1 MILFLKVKHLFS
13 SAAILVFVIYLMTAC
28 SDIKNNSN
36 ANVTLEAFQGYEVLP
51 YKYNSLRIRTKID
64 SLIRNDSDG
73 LTADFRT
80 RSYYI
85 RKSPFLWID
94 RHGFDHQA
102 DTLVNYLKSIE
113 QMGFSPRRFHVKE
126 IESDLVRLRNLQFD
140 EHNTINLVMARLEYY
155 LTKAYFRYTAGQR
168 FGYMNPSFVFNRVD
182 SIEPNKHDSI
192 LRPTRYRQIFDI
204 EMQRVNKAFFTSAIR
219 KIQKDSLAEF
229 LRDIQPKNSFYYT
242 LQNALMRNPSLG
254 KHLRAK
260 ILCNMERCRW
270 RVADYPQKHKK
281 YILVNIPSFRLLAI
295 EKNDTLSMRIGC
307 GSFKTKTPLLHS
319 NVKRMDLNPK
329 WFVPRSIIDKDLPH
343 HLSRAYMESRNFYV
357 VDRKSGREVD
367 PSRVSL
373 SLLKEPGFSLV
384 QRGGKGNSLGR
395 IIFRF
400 DNNFAVYMH
409 DTSSRGVFS
418 QEDRGVSHGC
428 IRVEKPFDLAVFLLK
443 DKDKNLISKIEY
455 CMTADSLT
463 DRSKIIGS
471 IPVEPEI
478 PLFITYYTLYPNNSK
493 QEFPWDSFP
502 DVYGYDKVIY
512 TFLNENY
519 R

>member
-1 MILFLKVKHLFS
+1 MSFL
-13 SAAILVFVIYLMTAC
+13 TAC
-28 SDIKNNSN
+28 SDVKYNSN
-36 ANVTLEAFQGYEVLP
+36 AHVTLEDFQGYRVLP

-80 RSYYI
+80 RSYYK

-94 RHGFDHQA
+94 RLGIDHKA
-102 DTLVNYLKSIE
+102 DTLVSYLQDIDK
-113 QMGFSPRRFHVKE
+113 MGFSSHRFHVKE
-126 IESDLVRLRNLQFD
+126 IENDLVRLKNLQFD
-140 EHNTINLVMARLEYY
+140 DHNNINLVMARLEYY
-155 LTKAYFRYTAGQR
+155 LTKAYFRYAVGQR
-168 FGYMNPSFVFNRVD
+168 FGFMNPSYIFNRVD
-182 SIEPNKHDSI
+182 SIDPDKHDSI
-192 LRPTRYRQIFDI
+192 KRPTRYRQIFDI
-204 EMQRVNKAFFTSAIR
+204 DMQRVNKAFFATAIR
-219 KIQKDSLAEF
+219 KVQNDSLVDF
-229 LRDIQPKNSFYYT
+229 LREIQPKNSFYHT
-242 LQNALMRNPSLG
+242 LQKALVENPHMD
-254 KHLRAK
+254 KPTRAK
-260 ILCNMERCRW
+260 VLCNMERCRW
-270 RVADYPQKHKK
+270 RVADYPQKHQK

-295 EKNDTLSMRIGC
+295 DKKDTLSMRIGC

-343 HLSRAYMESRNFYV
+343 YLSRSYMESRNFYV

-373 SLLKEPGFSLV
+373 ALLKEPGFSLV

-428 IRVEKPFDLAVFLLK
+428 IRVEKPFELAVFLLK
-443 DKDKNLISKIEY
+443 NKDKNIISKIEY

-463 DRSKIIGS
+463 DKSKIIGS
-471 IPVEPEI
+471 IHVEPEI
-478 PLFITYYTLYPNNSK
+478 PLFVTYYTLYPNNRR
-493 QEFPWDSFP
+493 QEMPWDSYP

>member
-1 MILFLKVKHLFS
+1 MKHLFL
-13 SAAILVFVIYLMTAC
+13 AATTFAVISLTTAC

-36 ANVTLEAFQGYEVLP
+36 ANITLESFQGYEVLP
-51 YKYNSLRIRTKID
+51 YKYNSLRIRAKID

-80 RSYYI
+80 RSYYN

-94 RHGFDHQA
+94 RHGINHRA
-102 DTLVNYLKSIE
+102 DTLLNYLHTIA
-113 QMGFSPRRFHVKE
+113 QMGFSSRRFRVEE
-126 IESDLVRLRNLQFD
+126 IERDLERLRNLQFD
-140 EHNTINLVMARLEYY
+140 DRNNINLVMARLEYY
-155 LTKAYFRYTAGQR
+155 LTKSYFRYAVGQR
-168 FGYMNPSFVFNRVD
+168 FGYMNPTFVFNRVD

-192 LRPTRYRQIFDI
+192 KRPTRYRQIFDI
-204 EMQRVNKAFFTSAIR
+204 DMQRVNKSFFTSAIR
-219 KIQKDSLAEF
+219 KVQKDSLAQF
-229 LRDIQPKNSFYYT
+229 LREIQPKNSFYYT
-242 LQNALMRNPSLG
+242 LQKALVENPG
-254 KHLRAK
+254 MDKHLRAK

-270 RVADYPQKHKK
+270 RVADYPQKHQK

-295 EKNDTLSMRIGC
+295 DKKDTLSMRIGC

-329 WFVPRSIIDKDLPH
+329 WFVPRSIIDKDLPS

-357 VDRKSGREVD
+357 VDRKSGKEVD

-373 SLLKEPGFSLV
+373 ALLREPGFSLV

-443 DKDKNLISKIEY
+443 EKDKKTISKIEY
-455 CMTADSLT
+455 CMTADSLA
-463 DRSKIIGS
+463 DKSKIVGS
-471 IPVEPEI
+471 LQVEPQI
-478 PLFITYYTLYPNNSK
+478 PLFITYYTLYPNHSQQK
-493 QEFPWDSFP
+493 FPWDNYP

-512 TFLNENY
+512 SFLNENY